1 MHRIRTW
8 LVAAVTLAAV
18 ATAVTLTAPAPV
30 SAQGVVAPDRAAS
43 LLQDERN
50 TIDVVAAYG
59 PSVVAVNVEVRGER
73 VSPWENILPYLPP
86 EFRQYLPD
94 PSAPQVQQ
102 SSGSGFV
109 IDQEGQ
115 IVTNYHVV
123 EGALVENGVDLR
135 DGASIRVTFA
145 GSEEEQAVVV
155 VGANPDYDLALLEL
169 SDPSALPS
177 DVRPIELADSE
188 GVMVGQKVIAIGNPF
203 GLQST
208 VTQGI
213 VSAIGRELPSI
224 GRIEIPMIQT
234 DAAINPGNSGGPL
247 LDSSGRLIGVNTMIV
262 PGMTASGSAGN
273 IGIGFAVPSSLLA
286 DALPAMREGGLVGLY
301 ADALDIVNRPRLGIT
316 GQAVADYPRQVRDL
330 LGMPDSGVVVIGVAA
345 GGPADRAGLVGPT
358 YQANVGGQLFPAG
371 GDVILSA
378 NGQRLEQVTDLQRI
392 VLTGKEGDQ
401 VELEVWRGGE
411 TRTVTL
417 TLQVVQQEESPA
429 SGN

>member
-8 LVAAVTLAAV
+8 LLLSFALATVVAVAA
-18 ATAVTLTAPAPV
+18 LTTQPPA
-30 SAQGVVAPDRAAS
+30 SAQGVTAPGRATS
-43 LLQDERN
+43 LLEDERN

-73 VSPWENILPYLPP
+73 VSPFEDVLPYLPP
-86 EFRQYLPD
+86 EFRRFFPD
-94 PSAPQVQQ
+94 LSGPEVRQ

-109 IDQEGQ
+109 IDDHGQ

-123 EGALVENGVDLR
+123 QSALEQDGVALR
-135 DGASIRVTFA
+135 DGASIRVTFP
-145 GSEEEQAVVV
+145 GSDEEFEVVV
-155 VGANPDYDLALLEL
+155 IGANPDYDLALMEL
-169 SDPSALPS
+169 REPGALPQT
-177 DVRPIELADSE
+177 VRPIELADS
-188 GVMVGQKVIAIGNPF
+188 GSVQVGQKAIAIGNPF

-262 PGMTASGSAGN
+262 PGMTTAGGAGN
-273 IGIGFAVPSSLLA
+273 IGIGFAVPSALLA

-301 ADALDIVNRPRLGIT
+301 ADSLDIVNRPRIGIT
-316 GQAVADYPRQVRDL
+316 GQAASDYPRQVRDVL
-330 LGMPDSGVVVIGVAA
+330 DMPDYGVVVMSVAA
-345 GGPADRAGLVGPT
+345 GGPADEAGLIGPT
-358 YQANVGGQLFPAG
+358 YQAEIGGQLFPAG

-378 NGQRLEQVTDLQRI
+378 DGRRLEQVTDLQRV
-392 VLTGKEGDQ
+392 VLTGQEGDE
-401 VELEVWRGGE
+401 VALEVWRSGE
-411 TRTVTL
+411 TRSVTL
-417 TLQVVQQEESPA
+417 TLRVVEEDA
-429 SGN
+429 GNGN